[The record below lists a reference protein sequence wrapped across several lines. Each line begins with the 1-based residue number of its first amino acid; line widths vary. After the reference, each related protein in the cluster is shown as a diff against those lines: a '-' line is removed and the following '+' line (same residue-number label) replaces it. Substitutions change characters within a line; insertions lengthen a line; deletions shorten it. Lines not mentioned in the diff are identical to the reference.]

1 MKSHKNPLWDQYVEH
16 IAKKY
21 GKRYLDSFRYQTE
34 CFRLH
39 RIPLEG
45 KRVLDIGGGDGR
57 YSFYMAAAGAREVIC
72 LEPELAGS
80 SEGMIASFEETKRQL
95 NLPCVHLVISTFQE
109 YKPDAP
115 FDILF
120 SNASI
125 NHLDE
130 EACIHLKHSKQ
141 AQEVYRQLF
150 DKMHD
155 MLRPGGYLV
164 IYDASRYCFY
174 SILGLRN
181 PFAPTIEWHKHQ
193 TPWFWS
199 RFAQASG
206 FRKVHQKWS
215 HPYRFHRI
223 GHLLIG
229 NPVVNFFWK
238 SQFVIILQRQD

>member
-1 MKSHKNPLWDQYVEH
+1 MKHPKTSYWDQYVHH
-16 IAKKY
+16 ILQQY
-21 GKRYLDSFRYQTE
+21 GERYLKGFSYQME
-34 CFRLH
+34 HFRLH
-39 RIPLEG
+39 GVPLIG
-45 KRVLDIGGGDGR
+45 ARVLDIGGGSGT

-95 NLPCVHLVISTFQE
+95 NLPNVHLVISTFQE
-109 YKPDAP
+109 YETDQP

-130 EACIHLKHSKQ
+130 EACVHLKHSQQ
-141 AQEVYRQLF
+141 AQAVYRSLF
-150 DKMHD
+150 NKMHD
-155 MLRPGGYLV
+155 VLSPEGYLI

-174 SILGLRN
+174 SLLGIKN

-199 RFAQASG
+199 RFAHASG
-206 FRKVHQKWS
+206 FRKVYQKWV
-215 HPYRFHRI
+215 HPYRFHQI

-229 NPVVNFFWK
+229 NPVVNFFWRAR
-238 SQFVIILQRQD
+238 FVLVLQKFT